1 MVRIRAFALAVVGAA
16 ISACAT
22 VSSDQ
27 GTLAEL
33 QQVEAD
39 VEDVY
44 LEDGLERAEQS
55 YRRYLEETDKNN
67 RTPEAMRRLA
77 DLQIEQAY
85 GVLGNDEHRRILC
98 AGSANKPLSLT
109 PKVGEA
115 ESIAAAPATPDES
128 DLEFERRATQR
139 ETLLVQEPELE
150 DELLSGDGEP
160 IPAGPREA
168 IETYKQIL
176 ELYPN
181 YERNDRVLYQM
192 SRAYDEIGQPD
203 EAMEVMNRFVTE
215 YPYSRYADEVQFRL
229 GDEPRARAKS
239 WACLAS
245 PTHQRGSFGKV
256 CTPR

>member
-1 MVRIRAFALAVVGAA
+1 MVRIRTFALALVSAA
-16 ISACAT
+16 ISSCAT
-22 VSSDQ
+22 VTSDQ

-85 GVLGNDEHRRILC
+85 GVLGNDEIVEL
-98 AGSANKPLSLT
+98 AAPKTASLPPSLT
-109 PKVGEA
+109 QSGDA

-139 ETLLVQEPELE
+139 ETLLAQEAELE
-150 DELLSGDGEP
+150 DELFSGDGEP

-168 IETYKQIL
+168 IETYKEIL
-176 ELYPN
+176 EL
-181 YERNDRVLYQM
+181 
-192 SRAYDEIGQPD
+192 
-203 EAMEVMNRFVTE
+203 
-215 YPYSRYADEVQFRL
+215 
-229 GDEPRARAKS
+229 
-239 WACLAS
+239 
-245 PTHQRGSFGKV
+245 
-256 CTPR
+256 